1 MEKQN
6 IKKKKKKKAK
16 WIKKRHSFF
25 RLILYPFIWALS
37 KIKYHIK
44 IEKCKEKRQFLVIS
58 NHQTTFDQFFLGLGF
73 KKHLYYVTNDDIFS
87 NGFVSKL
94 ISFLVKPIPIK
105 KGTADVKAVMDCM
118 RIAKEGG
125 SIAIFP
131 EGNRTYSGR
140 TGAIKDTIAPF
151 AKALKL
157 PIAIYHIKGGYGVQP
172 RWSDKTRGGKMTA
185 GVSEIIEYD
194 DYKNLSDSELYDLIC
209 KKLYIDEARLDI
221 EYPSKKSAEY
231 LERAMYYCPVCKDF
245 GAWKSQGTISR
256 CEKCGTEIKY
266 LATKEILGVKDDFP
280 YRFIGEW
287 YDAQCEF
294 LRKIDTSKY
303 IDTPIFCDT
312 VDFLEVIPCKK
323 KIPLGKGVKLLAYGD
338 RFEIDFGEKNEVFN
352 FSEIT
357 ASGVLGRN
365 KMNFYARKR
374 IFQVRYDEHFNALK
388 YVNIYYHA
396 QNILKGDTENGF
408 IGL

>member
-6 IKKKKKKKAK
+6 KKKKKKKRAK
-16 WIKKRHSFF
+16 WIKKRHSLV
-25 RLILYPFIWALS
+25 RLILYPFVWALC
-37 KIKYHIK
+37 KIKFHIK
-44 IEKCKEKRQFLVIS
+44 VEKCKDKRQFLVIS
-58 NHQTTFDQFFLGLGF
+58 NHQTTFDQFFVGFGF

-157 PIAIYHIKGGYGVQP
+157 PIAIYHIRGGYGVQP
-172 RWSDKTRGGKMTA
+172 RWSDGTRGGKMTA
-185 GVSEIIEYD
+185 GVSEIIEYEQ
-194 DYKNLSDSELYDLIC
+194 YKDMSDGELYSLIC
-209 KKLYIDEARLDI
+209 KKLYIDECVVDG

-231 LERAMYYCPVCKDF
+231 LERAMYYCPVCDGF
-245 GAWKSQGTISR
+245 GAWESHGETAKCQ
-256 CEKCGTEIKY
+256 KCGTEIKY
-266 LATKEILGVKDDFP
+266 LSTKEIEGVGRQFP
-280 YRFIGEW
+280 YRFIGKW

-294 LRKIDTSKY
+294 LRKIDVNEH
-303 IDTPIFCDT
+303 IDTPLFCDT

-323 KIPLGKGVKLLAYGD
+323 KIPIASGAKITAYGD
-338 RFEIDFGEKNEVFN
+338 RFEIEYGETREVFGYN
-352 FSEIT
+352 EIT

-374 IFQVRYDEHFNALK
+374 IFQIRYDKHFNALK

-396 QNILKGDTENGF
+396 QNTAKGEIENGF